1 MAARKTR
8 TTTKKRS
15 NTTKKTTRTR
25 NPRNAKTGA
34 QLELKPT
41 RDEIARRAYE
51 IWQSTGCPH
60 GRDQHNWLQAEKE
73 LAGMKG

>member
-1 MAARKTR
+1 MLNHGSQKNR

-15 NTTKKTTRTR
+15 NTTKKATRT
-25 NPRNAKTGA
+25 PRNAKSGA

-51 IWQSTGCPH
+51 IWPSTGCPH

-73 LAGMKG
+73 LAGR

>member
-1 MAARKTR
+1 MAAKKTR

-15 NTTKKTTRTR
+15 TTTNKTRTTRSR
-25 NPRNAKTGA
+25 TGA

-51 IWQSTGCPH
+51 IWQSNGCPH
-60 GRDQHNWLQAEKE
+60 GRDQHYWLQAEKE
-73 LAGMKG
+73 LADTKA

>member
-15 NTTKKTTRTR
+15 TTRSKSKTTRTR
-25 NPRNAKTGA
+25 NSKTGA
-34 QLELKPT
+34 QLELKPP

-51 IWQSTGCPH
+51 IWLDNGCPH
-60 GRDQHNWLQAEKE
+60 GRDQHIWLQAEKE